1 MYQTRMIPLVSV
13 LGFGTWS
20 FLIKEQLY
28 YWRSSG
34 GGKIVA
40 AYDSISGTPLETAYY
55 SPGSKTATAY
65 LDLKTDE
72 WIVNETIEIV
82 GTKPVVH
89 SNGGF
94 LGGVLDGVEDLVGG
108 AYHIVRHPI
117 QTAEG
122 IGHII
127 THPLQTTKALG
138 HAIKDRASAMWSGDE
153 YAAGKTF
160 TDIAAVLLT
169 PEAELVEAE
178 EVIYGLLTASEK
190 SGPSVSPGREQLQG
204 DMSLRRT

>member
-1 MYQTRMIPLVSV
+1 MEGGQPTGPHSRDNRQIKALTGLSQAQFDYLLPVFSDIYQTRMIPLVSV

-72 WIVNETIEIV
+72 WI
-82 GTKPVVH
+82 
-89 SNGGF
+89 
-94 LGGVLDGVEDLVGG
+94 
-108 AYHIVRHPI
+108 
-117 QTAEG
+117 
-122 IGHII
+122 
-127 THPLQTTKALG
+127 
-138 HAIKDRASAMWSGDE
+138 
-153 YAAGKTF
+153 
-160 TDIAAVLLT
+160 
-169 PEAELVEAE
+169 
-178 EVIYGLLTASEK
+178 
-190 SGPSVSPGREQLQG
+190 
-204 DMSLRRT
+204 